1 VSSLTRTA
9 LIDGWQLRLAVA
21 NPAVRPPVLPEVVP
35 ATVPGTVH
43 TDLLAAGLIP
53 DPYLDE
59 NELALDWI
67 GHQTWSYRTTFTVGP
82 DDIAAPDQHVDLVCD
97 GLDTIARVLV
107 NGREVG
113 RFFNQHRSYRI
124 PLENDVVA
132 GPNELEVVFES
143 AWDYAQ
149 GMQQELGRLPNAY
162 PTPFNFIRKMAC
174 NFGWDWGPTVVTA
187 GIWRPIALET
197 WSGARL
203 SRVRPTATVTGAAG
217 HLVVEFDLEGSAG
230 LPLSVAV
237 SVGGHHT
244 TAVVAPGARTATA
257 VVDVPDVDLW
267 WPHDLGSQPLY
278 DVAVE
283 LSDADSGEVLDSWHR
298 RIGFR
303 SLRLDTTPDA
313 NGSAFTFVINDVPVF
328 IRGANWIPDDC
339 FPSRITPER
348 LRQRLVQATGANINL
363 LRVWGGGIYESEDFY
378 GLCDELGVL
387 VWQDFLFACA
397 AYPEEEPIRG
407 EVLAEAAENVA
418 RLMPHPSLVL
428 WNGCNENI
436 WGWFDWDW
444 QESVGDRSWGA
455 GYYLELLP
463 ALVAE
468 IDPSRP
474 YYPGSPYSGSMD
486 IHPNADGHGLRHI
499 WDVWNDIDYTAYRNS
514 VPRFVA
520 EFGYQAPPA
529 MTTLRRS
536 IHDKPLSPTS
546 VGMLHHQKATDGNG
560 KLARGA
566 APHLPVVAGFDDW
579 HYLMQLQQAEAI
591 RYGIEHFRSHRG
603 TCMGTVVWQLND
615 CWPVT
620 SWAAV
625 DGDGRRKL
633 LWYGLRAA
641 YASRLLTIQ
650 PRPEGL
656 SLIGV
661 NDGGASWR
669 GAVTV
674 ERRRFD
680 GTVLARFDTAL
691 VVDRLAAADLAL
703 PAEVTTAGD
712 AVAEFLVATAA
723 GGERA
728 LWFFAEDKDLS
739 LTPNVL
745 RPDVRVVEGGIEVTV
760 QGTELVRHLVVLAD
774 RWHPDAVAAEALV
787 TLLPGQRLVL
797 GVSGPADADP
807 ATFLGSGALVCL
819 NDVERVDSGL
829 R

>member
-1 VSSLTRTA
+1 VPPVTRTE
-9 LIDGWQLRLAVA
+9 LTDGWQLRLAVA

-43 TDLLAAGLIP
+43 TDLLAAALIP

-67 GHQTWSYRTTFTVGP
+67 GHQTWSYRTTFTFGP
-82 DDIAAPDQHVDLVCD
+82 GGIDAAAEHVDLVCD

-113 RFFNQHRSYRI
+113 RFFNQHRSYRV
-124 PLENDVVA
+124 PLEGAVLDGA
-132 GPNELEVVFES
+132 NELEVVFES
-143 AWDYAQ
+143 AWDYAL
-149 GMQQELGRLPNAY
+149 GMQQQLGKLPNAY

-187 GIWRPIALET
+187 GIWRPIAIET

-203 SRVRPTATVTGAAG
+203 SRVRPTATVAGAAG
-217 HLVVEFDLEGSAG
+217 RLLVEVDLEGRTDA
-230 LPLSVAV
+230 PLSVAV
-237 SVGGHHT
+237 TVGGQQAAT
-244 TAVVAPGARTATA
+244 VVRTGAKTASLQVV
-257 VVDVPDVDLW
+257 VPDVDLW

-278 DVAVE
+278 DVSVE
-283 LSDADSGEVLDSWHR
+283 LSDADTGEVLDGWHR
-298 RIGFR
+298 RVGFR

-313 NGSAFTFVINDVPVF
+313 IGSAFTFVINDVPVF
-328 IRGANWIPDDC
+328 VKGANWIPDDC

-348 LRQRLVQATGANINL
+348 LRQRLEQTTGAHINL
-363 LRVWGGGIYESEDFY
+363 LRVWGGGLYESEDFY
-378 GLCDELGVL
+378 GLCDEMGVL

-407 EVLAEAAENVA
+407 EVLAEATEHIA

-436 WGWFDWDW
+436 WGWFDWNW
-444 QESVGDRSWGA
+444 QEPVGNRTWGA

-463 ALVAE
+463 ALMAE

-474 YYPGSPYSGSMD
+474 YYPGSPYSGTMD
-486 IHPNADGHGLRHI
+486 IHPNVDEHGCRHI
-499 WDVWNDIDYTAYRNS
+499 WDVWNELDYTAYRNYL
-514 VPRFVA
+514 PRFVS
-520 EFGYQAPPA
+520 EFGYQAPPT
-529 MTTLRRS
+529 MSTIRRS
-536 IHDKPLSPTS
+536 INDRPPSSTS
-546 VGMLHHQKATDGNG
+546 VGMLHHQKAVDGNG

-566 APHLPVVAGFDDW
+566 APHLPVAAGFDDW

-591 RYGIEHFRSHRG
+591 RFGIEHFRSHRG

-625 DGDGRRKL
+625 DGDGKRKL

-641 YASRLLTIQ
+641 YAPRLLTIQ
-650 PRPEGL
+650 PRPDGL
-656 SLIGV
+656 SLVGV
-661 NDGGASWR
+661 NDGGTSWR
-669 GAVTV
+669 GPASV

-680 GTVLARFDTAL
+680 GTVLARFETAL
-691 VVDRLAAADLAL
+691 VVDRLSCATVALPLEVTAAAD
-703 PAEVTTAGD
+703 PA
-712 AVAEFLVATAA
+712 AEFLVAFAA

-739 LTPNVL
+739 LTSNVL
-745 RPDVRVVEGGIEVTV
+745 QPDVRPVDGGLEVTV
-760 QGTELVRHLVVLAD
+760 QATDLARHVAVLAD
-774 RWHPDAVAAEALV
+774 RWHPDAEAAEALL
-787 TLLPGQRLVL
+787 TLLPGERVVL
-797 GVSGPADADP
+797 RVGAPADADP
-807 ATFLGSGALVCL
+807 AGFLASGALVCL
-819 NDVERVDSGL
+819 NDVERVD
-829 R
+829 

>member
-1 VSSLTRTA
+1 MPSLTRTE
-9 LIDGWQLRLAVA
+9 LTDGWQLRLAVA
-21 NPAVRPPVLPEVVP
+21 NPAVRPSVLPDAVP

-67 GHQTWSYRTTFTVGP
+67 GHQTWSYRTSFTVGP
-82 DDIAAPDQHVDLVCD
+82 GGIDSTAQHVDLVCD
-97 GLDTIARVLV
+97 GLDTVARVLV

-124 PLENDVVA
+124 PLERDLRP
-132 GPNELEVVFES
+132 GENELEIVFES
-143 AWDYAQ
+143 AWAYAKD
-149 GMQQELGRLPNAY
+149 MQRELGPLPNAY

-197 WSGARL
+197 WSGVRL
-203 SRVRPTATVTGAAG
+203 SRVRPIATVSGATG
-217 HLVVEFDLEGSAG
+217 HLVVELDLEGRTD

-237 SVGGHHT
+237 TVGGQQAS
-244 TAVVAPGARTATA
+244 AVVESGAMTAT
-257 VVDVPDVDLW
+257 VQVDVPDVDLW

-278 DVAVE
+278 GVSVE
-283 LSDADSGEVLDSWHR
+283 LSDASSGDVLDSWQR

-313 NGSAFTFVINDVPVF
+313 IGSAFTFVINDVPVF
-328 IRGANWIPDDC
+328 VKGANWIPDDC
-339 FPSRITPER
+339 FPSRITPDR
-348 LRQRLVQATGANINL
+348 LRQRLVQSTEAHINL
-363 LRVWGGGIYESEDFY
+363 LRVWGGGLYESDDFY

-397 AYPEEEPIRG
+397 AYPEEEPIRS

-444 QESVGDRSWGA
+444 QQGVGTRTWGA

-463 ALVAE
+463 ALVAA

-486 IHPNADGHGLRHI
+486 IHPNADDHGLRHI

-514 VPRFVA
+514 VPRFVS
-520 EFGYQAPPA
+520 EFGYQAPPNIS
-529 MTTLRRS
+529 TIRRS
-536 IHDKPLSPTS
+536 IHDRPLSSTS

-566 APHLPVVAGFDDW
+566 APHLPVAAGFEDW

-603 TCMGTVVWQLND
+603 TCMGTVVWQIND

-625 DGDGRRKL
+625 DGDGKKKL

-641 YASRLLTIQ
+641 YAPRLLTIQ

-661 NDGGASWR
+661 NDGGVSWR
-669 GAVTV
+669 GAATV

-680 GTVLARFDTAL
+680 GTVLARFDTRQ
-691 VVDRLAAADLAL
+691 VVDRLATASVTL
-703 PAEVTTAGD
+703 PAEVAAVGD
-712 AVAEFLVATAA
+712 PAVEFLVASAA

-728 LWFFAEDKDLS
+728 LWFFAEDLDLS
-739 LTPNVL
+739 LTSNVL
-745 RPDVRVVEGGIEVTV
+745 RSDVRPTADGVEVMV
-760 QGTELVRHLVVLAD
+760 QATDLARHVAVMAD
-774 RWHPDAVAAEALV
+774 RWHPDAVAMEALI
-787 TLLPGQRLVL
+787 TLLPGQSVALKVRA
-797 GVSGPADADP
+797 PADADP
-807 ATFLGSGALVCL
+807 ATFLSSGALTCL
-819 NDVERVDSGL
+819 NDVERVD
-829 R
+829 

>member
-1 VSSLTRTA
+1 MPPLTRTA
-9 LIDGWQLRLAVA
+9 LTEGWQLWLAVA
-21 NPAVRPPVLPEVVP
+21 NPAVRPPALPDVVP

-67 GHQTWSYRTTFTVGP
+67 GHQTWSYRTTFTVGAGGIDP
-82 DDIAAPDQHVDLVCD
+82 DADHVDLVCD
-97 GLDTIARVLV
+97 GLDTVARVLV

-124 PLENDVVA
+124 PLERDLRP
-132 GPNELEVVFES
+132 GSNELEVVFES
-143 AWDYAQ
+143 AWDYARS
-149 GMQQELGRLPNAY
+149 MRQELGPLPNAY

-187 GIWRPIALET
+187 GIWRPIAIET
-197 WSGARL
+197 WSGVRL
-203 SRVRPTATVTGAAG
+203 SRVRPTASVAGTAG
-217 HLVVEFDLEGSAG
+217 HLVVELDLEGSTDA
-230 LPLSVAV
+230 PLAVAV
-237 SVGGHHT
+237 TVAGQRSA
-244 TAVVAPGARTATA
+244 AVVAPGASTATLA
-257 VVDVPDVDLW
+257 LDVPEVELW
-267 WPHDLGSQPLY
+267 WPHDLGAQPLY
-278 DVAVE
+278 DVSVE
-283 LSDADSGEVLDSWHR
+283 LTGAGRLLDSWQR
-298 RIGFR
+298 RVGFR
-303 SLRLDTTPDA
+303 SLRLDTALDA
-313 NGSAFTFVINDVPVF
+313 IGSAFTFVINDVPVF
-328 IRGANWIPDDC
+328 VKGANWIPDDC
-339 FPSRITPER
+339 FPSRITPLR
-348 LRQRLVQATGANINL
+348 LRQRLQQSTGAHINL
-363 LRVWGGGIYESEDFY
+363 LRVWGGGLYESEDFY

-444 QESVGDRSWGA
+444 QDGVGDRGWGA

-463 ALVAE
+463 ALVAA

-486 IHPNADGHGLRHI
+486 IHPNADEHGLRHI

-514 VPRFVA
+514 VPRFVS
-520 EFGYQAPPA
+520 EFGYQAPA
-529 MTTLRRS
+529 NISTIRRAIS
-536 IHDKPLSPTS
+536 DRPLSATS

-566 APHLPVVAGFDDW
+566 APHLPAAAGFDDW

-603 TCMGTVVWQLND
+603 TCMGTVVWQIND

-625 DGDGRRKL
+625 DGDGKPKL
-633 LWYGLRAA
+633 LWYALRAA
-641 YASRLLTIQ
+641 YAPRLLTIQ

-656 SLIGV
+656 SLIAV
-661 NDGGASWR
+661 NDGGARWPA
-669 GAVTV
+669 AVTV
-674 ERRRFD
+674 ERRRLD
-680 GTVLARFDTAL
+680 GTVLARFDTSLA
-691 VVDRLAAADLAL
+691 VDRLATATVVL
-703 PAEVTTAGD
+703 PAELTMAAD
-712 AVAEFLVATAA
+712 PAAEVLVATA

-728 LWFFAEDKDLS
+728 LWFFAEDKDLM
-739 LTPNVL
+739 LTSGAVSSEV
-745 RPDVRVVEGGIEVTV
+745 RPVEGGLEVTV
-760 QGTELVRHLVVLAD
+760 RATALVRHLSVLAD
-774 RWHPDAVAAEALV
+774 RWHPDAMAAEALV
-787 TLLPGQRLVL
+787 TLLPGESAVL
-797 GVSGPADADP
+797 SVAAPVDADP
-807 ATFLGSGALVCL
+807 ETFHPSGALVCL
-819 NDVERVDSGL
+819 NDVERVE
-829 R
+829 